1 VLGVLEM
8 VLKGKKWL
16 VGDRITFADIAFST
30 WNDRIDSL
38 ILCAPEAKFDG
49 FPRVKEWHERI
60 ISRPSWKTCMDKR
73 TQLMDE
79 QGLLPNGM
87 PKGVSNMEEYNAK
100 IKADAET
107 ARKQGRI
114 R

>member
-73 TQLMDE
+73 AQLMDE

-100 IKADAET
+100 IKADAEA
-107 ARKQGRI
+107 ARK
-114 R
+114 

>member
-1 VLGVLEM
+1 MLSVLEI
-8 VLKGKKWL
+8 VLEGKQWL
-16 VGDRITFADIAFST
+16 VGDKITFADIAFST

-73 TQLMDE
+73 AQLMDE
-79 QGLLPNGM
+79 QGLQPNGM
-87 PKGVSNMEEYNAK
+87 PKSVSNMEEYKAK
-100 IKADAET
+100 IKADAEAT
-107 ARKQGRI
+107 KE
-114 R
+114 